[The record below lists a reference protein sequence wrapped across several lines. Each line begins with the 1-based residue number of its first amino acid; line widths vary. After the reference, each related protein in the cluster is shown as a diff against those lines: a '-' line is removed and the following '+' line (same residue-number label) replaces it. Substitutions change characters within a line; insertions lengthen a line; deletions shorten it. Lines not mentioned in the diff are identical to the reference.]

1 MSADKH
7 SSKYMRNNIFTNASC
22 NNIFSHSLMSFY
34 DDANHHNVINQILQ
48 DILSLFNADR
58 SYIFLYDFENKVQWY
73 EYEACSKDVIPQ
85 KDIIVK
91 VPLTDSSCINNLVF
105 NYKPLIMNDVEDMKE
120 LSISEYDILK
130 AQDIKSI
137 IITPIT
143 HMDKVLGYIG
153 VDIVKDYRKWR
164 EQDVTLL
171 YLLSHI
177 VGASIAI
184 DKKSS
189 KLEKSEANNIVRVLE
204 SIYNDI
210 PIGIEL
216 YNPSGNIIDINNTDM
231 KIFGITDKWKIMGV
245 SVFDNPVLPEEQ
257 REQLRKGE
265 DFELIF
271 DYDFSKLKD
280 YYQSE
285 FVGETKYISCTG
297 RTIKDRDGKV
307 LYYLLFNSDIT
318 GLREIQ
324 QKLIVAKE
332 KAEESE
338 KLKMA
343 FLANMSHEI
352 RTPLNAI
359 VGFSDILVVTDEV
372 EEREEFSKIISNNSE
387 LLLNL
392 INDILDLSKIEAG
405 VFDYHEELFNLNE
418 LFEKFELSFKIR
430 TSDKIILEYRRNREI
445 VSIYFD
451 SNRTSQLLNNFLSN
465 AVKYTTEG
473 KIEFGFF
480 VENGGIRIYVRDTGI
495 GISEENKKRI
505 FKRFEKVDNFA
516 QGTGLGLSI
525 CKAMVEH
532 VKGEIGF
539 ESELGKGS
547 YFWAWF
553 PCKIVYN

>member
-257 REQLRKGE
+257 KEQLRKGE

>member
-231 KIFGITDKWKIMGV
+231 KIFGITDKWRIMGV

-257 REQLRKGE
+257 KEQLRKGE
-265 DFELIF
+265 DFELLF

>member
-1 MSADKH
+1 
-7 SSKYMRNNIFTNASC
+7 MRNNIFTNASC

-257 REQLRKGE
+257 KEQLRKGE

>member
-231 KIFGITDKWKIMGV
+231 KIFGITDKWRIMGV

-257 REQLRKGE
+257 KEQLRKGE

>member
-257 REQLRKGE
+257 KEQLRKGE

-372 EEREEFSKIISNNSE
+372 EEREKFSKIISNNSE

>member
-1 MSADKH
+1 
-7 SSKYMRNNIFTNASC
+7 MRNNIFTNASC

-231 KIFGITDKWKIMGV
+231 KIFGITDKWRIMGV

-257 REQLRKGE
+257 KEQLRKGE